1 MIKKDIIVKSISA
14 KEVWANNETNRIEEQ
29 KMSPF
34 IAEVIDDIS
43 EITGYDLE
51 VISMEQFIGDFR
63 ADIICKDIHTD
74 DIVVIENQ
82 LENSDHDHLGK
93 SLTYFSNI
101 GAKSIVWICENFRPE
116 HIKSIETLNEI
127 TGNEYNF
134 YAIELKFESYNN
146 TEPYYYFNKVVVP
159 TYISKISQ
167 SLKNN
172 NALSDDMKDICQFL
186 DKFETELKP
195 KIHSVNHQKNK
206 QYCKISTYKPG
217 IYFGVGYTIKGN
229 KFVFEISKNNCT
241 ETELNNIQLKV
252 DELNKKY
259 NFVYSLGK
267 KNKVLHKFLYEVEL
281 DYTNENDI
289 QKLMDICIDIHKIML
304 KK

>member
-1 MIKKDIIVKSISA
+1 
-14 KEVWANNETNRIEEQ
+14 
-29 KMSPF
+29 MSPF
-34 IAEVIDDIS
+34 IAEVLDDIS

-51 VISMEQFIGDFR
+51 IVSMEQFIGDFR
-63 ADIICKDIHTD
+63 ADIICKDTHTD

-146 TEPYYYFNKVVVP
+146 NEPYYYFNHVVVP

-167 SLKNN
+167 SLKNGN
-172 NALSDDMKDICQFL
+172 TMSDDKKDICQFF
-186 DKFETELKP
+186 DKFETILKP
-195 KIHSVNHQKNK
+195 KIHTVNHQKYKEYCFENK
-206 QYCKISTYKPG
+206 Q
-217 IYFGVGYTIKGN
+217 V
-229 KFVFEISKNNCT
+229 
-241 ETELNNIQLKV
+241 
-252 DELNKKY
+252 
-259 NFVYSLGK
+259 
-267 KNKVLHKFLYEVEL
+267 
-281 DYTNENDI
+281 
-289 QKLMDICIDIHKIML
+289 
-304 KK
+304 